1 MVSSTVNIEVTARSF
16 LTLAFLVALTRLGR
30 TVLGTTFSCAAG
42 LFAMGVLL
50 LSKEEISEAKVAEV
64 YACATVISVGMLF
77 DLQAAV
83 VAVID
88 PPKDHLRDDAGRTPL
103 EHRRVLEEQV
113 KASDEKRKARDEA
126 RDEALEEVKARN
138 VAAEEVEKKIDR
150 VIEINQN
157 QKTRIARLERQI
169 EELEARAEQA
179 EGEKERMRL
188 DVARLEAELNA
199 AQEALVAL
207 ARASGSSSSSSRPPR
222 ICAPRRRSVP
232 SRASRKW
239 VYAPSPPASCPA
251 EIPLR
256 RSSHSST
263 SSDLD
268 ATTGPAV
275 PLPPPNAP
283 LMPARMQMH

>member
-1 MVSSTVNIEVTARSF
+1 MVSSTINIEVTTRSF

-30 TVLGTTFSCAAG
+30 TVLGTTLSCAAG

-50 LSKEEISEAKVAEV
+50 LSKEEGSEAKVAEV

-88 PPKDHLRDDAGRTPL
+88 PPKDHLRDDAGRTLL

-113 KASDEKRKARDEA
+113 KASDEERKARDEA
-126 RDEALEEVKARN
+126 HDEAVAEVKARN

-150 VIEINQN
+150 VIEINQK

-169 EELEARAEQA
+169 EEL

-251 EIPLR
+251 EIPPR